1 MNFNGAVTLIKRE
14 YVNDAYGIQR
24 ETSTTRTVFCNVES
38 ITASEFFNASQTG
51 LKPELRF
58 AIYAAEYGGEMIVQY
73 NGMRLNVYRVYQ
85 RSKDFV
91 ELYTTKDAGT

>member
-1 MNFNGAVTLIKRE
+1 MNFNSAVTLIKRE

-24 ETSTTRTVFCNVES
+24 ETSTTHTVFCNVES

-51 LKPELRF
+51 LKPEYRF
-58 AIYAAEYGGEMIVQY
+58 TIYSFEYDGENIVQY
-73 NGMRLNVYRVYQ
+73 QGERLNVYRVFQ